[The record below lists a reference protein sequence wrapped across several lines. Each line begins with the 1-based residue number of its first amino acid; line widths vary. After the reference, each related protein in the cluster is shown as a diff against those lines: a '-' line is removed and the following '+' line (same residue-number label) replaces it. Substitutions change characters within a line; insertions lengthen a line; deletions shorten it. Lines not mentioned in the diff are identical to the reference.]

1 MSLTD
6 LIPTL
11 QLAIGPVILISG
23 VGLILLSMTNR
34 FGRIID
40 RSRILTEDLR
50 RAPRAARPKILAQL
64 KILASRARTLRSAI
78 ALAAISVLLASILII
93 TLFLGALL
101 QLAMAAIIVGLFILC
116 MLSLIVSLLLFIS
129 DMRLSLKAFW
139 LEMPPEARRSM
150 QTWDYGG
157 LDLTRMDWSQVP
169 QRCRCGIFDRDEA
182 AGPLQNTQKK

>member
-78 ALAAISVLLASILII
+78 ALAAVSVLFAATLII
-93 TLFLGALL
+93 ALFLGALL
-101 QLAMAAIIVGLFILC
+101 QLAMAAAIVGLFVLC
-116 MLSLIVSLLLFIS
+116 MLSLIASLLLFIA
-129 DMRLSLKAFW
+129 DMRLSLRAFW
-139 LEMPPEARRSM
+139 LEIPPEAR
-150 QTWDYGG
+150 TD
-157 LDLTRMDWSQVP
+157 
-169 QRCRCGIFDRDEA
+169 A
-182 AGPLQNTQKK
+182 